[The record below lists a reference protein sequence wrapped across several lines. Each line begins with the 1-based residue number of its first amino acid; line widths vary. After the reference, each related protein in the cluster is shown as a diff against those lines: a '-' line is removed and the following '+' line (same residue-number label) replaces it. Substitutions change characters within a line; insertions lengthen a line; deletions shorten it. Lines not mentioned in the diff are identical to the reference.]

1 MQQQGDRDFL
11 AAVLEGKAL
20 MRLLLLGADLKTI
33 QFSLDDFER
42 ARHSLAV
49 PRPDL
54 TGVDPIAMSRVFHHA
69 KTFVCA
75 MRRFARLLE
84 AARHRRSEYPC
95 MVAEALD
102 PEWRSHRD
110 ELDRYRKPRDAI
122 EHIDGEVTQTNH
134 CPGGAISQLLDVLR
148 LRSTAIT

>member
-1 MQQQGDRDFL
+1 M
-11 AAVLEGKAL
+11 
-20 MRLLLLGADLKTI
+20 
-33 QFSLDDFER
+33 
-42 ARHSLAV
+42 
-49 PRPDL
+49 
-54 TGVDPIAMSRVFHHA
+54 GVDPIAMSRVFHHA

-95 MVAEALD
+95 MIAEALD
-102 PEWRSHRD
+102 REWRSHRD

-134 CPGGAISQLLDVLR
+134 RFLSFTNDHFEVVGGNGALVNRAALATAASIWQAILHQAERTADARRPGGAISQLLAVLR
-148 LRSTAIT
+148 LRST